1 MDRVYSYKPSSS
13 MTEVYSKPSFSMD
26 EVYYR
31 PYFSQLS
38 REWNEF
44 KKDKYKILFPNY
56 PYTDDSPKP
65 ELYKCRDLY
74 HGFLRNAPL
83 GLLMSELDNDL
94 YQLIL
99 WEESLVSLIDSI
111 GHQGLL
117 GLRRLEEIES
127 YHESLIEIITACD
140 EVTAFIST
148 IGMFRDEI
156 DSRRS
161 RRDVFKK
168 NAFR

>member
-1 MDRVYSYKPSSS
+1 MDR
-13 MTEVYSKPSFSMD
+13 VYSKPSFSMD

-38 REWNEF
+38 RDWNEF

-65 ELYKCRDLY
+65 ELYKCRDLHPGY
-74 HGFLRNAPL
+74 WSRAPL
-83 GLLMSELDNDL
+83 GGLMLELDNDL

-111 GHQGLL
+111 GHQ
-117 GLRRLEEIES
+117 RAIR
-127 YHESLIEIITACD
+127 A
-140 EVTAFIST
+140 
-148 IGMFRDEI
+148 
-156 DSRRS
+156 
-161 RRDVFKK
+161 
-168 NAFR
+168 